1 MRHKI
6 KLKQNVC
13 IALFLLRIHSKHI
26 LFSLGPNKKS
36 EVLDTARSMLE
47 ACERQVIAGQDG
59 ADTLLRRDKKILGAQ
74 LVHNDSIFGRF
85 YRDSGPKADKIVART
100 TFLGTPRN
108 VVRHS
113 FCKEEREA
121 LLFLSF
127 FFARP
132 LSGAFAKSWGN
143 RRCRFMTLLGNFV
156 RTREQGEQ
164 RMYWRSMN
172 GMRSSSRTHSFLMKT
187 LILASHASSAP
198 FVPFER
204 IMFFLSGHLY
214 KISQQSHKGPPI
226 HSPPPSPLRMVMG
239 LSLG

>member
-1 MRHKI
+1 MTCASPQSTWASCPGSNSKGRKVAGR
-6 KLKQNVC
+6 LL
-13 IALFLLRIHSKHI
+13 ALRQR
-26 LFSLGPNKKS
+26 
-36 EVLDTARSMLE
+36 TA
-47 ACERQVIAGQDG
+47 
-59 ADTLLRRDKKILGAQ
+59 
-74 LVHNDSIFGRF
+74 
-85 YRDSGPKADKIVART
+85 Y
-100 TFLGTPRN
+100 
-108 VVRHS
+108 
-113 FCKEEREA
+113 
-121 LLFLSF
+121 
-127 FFARP
+127 
-132 LSGAFAKSWGN
+132 
-143 RRCRFMTLLGNFV
+143 MTLLGNFV